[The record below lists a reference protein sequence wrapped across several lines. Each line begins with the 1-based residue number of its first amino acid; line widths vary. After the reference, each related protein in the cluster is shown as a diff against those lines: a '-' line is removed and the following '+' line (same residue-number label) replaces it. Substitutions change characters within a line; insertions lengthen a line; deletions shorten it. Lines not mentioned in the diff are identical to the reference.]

1 MNHWISQ
8 LSVTMVPQDL
18 VEPLNK
24 LSSSGADSMR
34 SALSFFFFLWS
45 VVSTLVV
52 SRDDQLELEQAE
64 QVAGEPP

>member
-34 SALSFFFFLWS
+34 SASFFFFFFDGEYLGCLTRR
-45 VVSTLVV
+45 ST
-52 SRDDQLELEQAE
+52 
-64 QVAGEPP
+64 